1 MTLFVGLNI
10 KVRQKEIFNIKYGYF
25 YKCLP
30 KLFYE
35 WSTLSSKKIE
45 GDHIRC
51 HLLSEKED
59 EDELMATIDGFKAAA
74 VILINSRN
82 DHKILRRFV
91 SCVSQEKTPV
101 IIINKSDGDSLI
113 NTVNKYSLSGNV
125 LVTVDVQKQES
136 ERLEDDMAADATAAE
151 EQEFSTSE

>member
-1 MTLFVGLNI
+1 
-10 KVRQKEIFNIKYGYF
+10 
-25 YKCLP
+25 
-30 KLFYE
+30 
-35 WSTLSSKKIE
+35 
-45 GDHIRC
+45 
-51 HLLSEKED
+51 
-59 EDELMATIDGFKAAA
+59 MATIDGFKAAA